1 METMEPTPKPK
12 MDWELVEKRLA
23 NAKGR
28 SYWRGLEEIAETPEF
43 QAWLDDEFPNRSTL
57 KTIDRRTLLKYMG
70 ASLALAGLSGCRQVF
85 MPQPKVVP
93 YVRAPEELVYGKPLF
108 YASIYTHSGFAKGI
122 LVEQHEGRPTKIEGN
137 PDHPA
142 SLGATDS
149 FMQASIL
156 SLYDPDRAQNVT
168 QGGDISTWETFYSAA
183 RNALQSAGGAVRI
196 LTENITSPS
205 LGAEIDRFLKAF
217 PGAQWHQWE
226 PTSQDNLTLG
236 ARQAFGRDVHTYYD
250 FTNAKAVVSL
260 DAEFLNSMPGSLAYA
275 RQFADGRRFPGDDVV
290 MATTQGR
297 MAPPSMNRLYSFE
310 SFPTITG
317 AMSDHRWAVRA
328 SDIEAV
334 ARALAAA
341 IGVGGIAMGAV
352 PAGINPADIATIAKD
367 LKQGPSVVIA
377 GQHQSPV
384 VHQICHA
391 INAALGNEGK
401 TVFHTDPVVAKPSVH
416 LEDLRS
422 LVADMNA
429 GKVKFLMI
437 CGANP
442 VYTAPM
448 DFRFADALAKVPFRV
463 QHSYYD
469 DETGGECEWHLPD
482 THYLEAW
489 GDAKAYDGT
498 VSIQQPLIQP
508 LFEGKT
514 LGEVLAA
521 LRGEPIASL
530 DQVKA
535 QYSTGDAKAFEK
547 EWRRW
552 LNKGTANLPKA
563 ATITAA
569 ASGAI
574 PPPTSRNSGAE
585 IVFQLDPTI
594 YDGRFANNG
603 WLQEL
608 PKPITKITWDNVI
621 HMSPATAKQLGGLAD
636 EDAVELTYNGQT
648 VKGAAWVLP
657 GHPDNSFT
665 VHVGYGRTRGGT
677 VCEGLADENL
687 GGDVKREPWGFN
699 AYAMRSSK
707 AMDIDGGVTV
717 KGVGGYVSIATTQ
730 IHHTMDG
737 YDIVRSGNVADLD
750 KNPNLKPADAEERK
764 EIEKESLYPDQV
776 FSYNGP
782 QWGMTID
789 LNTCIGCNA
798 CVTACQSENNIP
810 VVGKLQVKKSRE
822 MHWIRL
828 DRYYVADE
836 NADQNNLK
844 NPQTVFQP
852 MMCVNCEK
860 APCEP
865 VCPVAATIHSHEG
878 LNQMVYNRCVG
889 TRYCS
894 NNCPYKVRR
903 FNYLNFSD
911 NQEQF
916 NTQVPPAAREPKP
929 HGIEL
934 LRMLNNPDVTVRG
947 RGIMEKCTYCVQRIN
962 EARIEAKKLGRDPL
976 DGEIVT
982 ACQQACPTRTI
993 VFGNVADKNS
1003 AVTKMRNDPRAYR
1016 VLEELQTRP
1025 RTSYLGKV
1033 RNPNPDIKEINA

>member
-12 MDWELVEKRLA
+12 LDWDVVEQRLK

-28 SYWRGLEEIAETPEF
+28 HYWRGLEEIAETEEF
-43 QAWLDDEFPNRSTL
+43 QAWMDDEFPNRRSL
-57 KTIDRRTLLKYMG
+57 LEIDRRTMLKYMG
-70 ASLALAGLSGCRQVF
+70 ASLALAGLSGCRGLF

-108 YASIYTHSGFAKGI
+108 YATAFTHAGFARGV

-142 SLGATDS
+142 SLGAADS
-149 FMQASIL
+149 WMQASIL
-156 SLYDPDRAQNVT
+156 SLYDPDRAQMVT
-168 QGGDISTWETFYSAA
+168 QAGGISTWEEFFAA
-183 RNALQSAGGAVRI
+183 GRTALRNAMASGNGASIRI
-196 LTENITSPS
+196 LTETITSPS
-205 LGAEIDRFLKAF
+205 LSAEIGRFLKAF
-217 PGAQWHQWE
+217 PGAQWHEWE
-226 PTSQDNLTLG
+226 PTSQDNITLG
-236 ARQAFGRDVHTYYD
+236 AQQAFGKPAHTYYD

-260 DAEFLNSMPGSLAYA
+260 DAEFLSSMAGSLAYA
-275 RQFADGRRFPGDDVV
+275 RQFAGGRRDLKNG
-290 MATTQGR
+290 
-297 MAPPSMNRLYSFE
+297 MNRLYSFE
-310 SFPTITG
+310 SMPTNTG
-317 AMSDHRWAVRA
+317 AFADHRWAVRA
-328 SDIEAV
+328 SDIEMV
-334 ARALAAA
+334 ARAIAQ
-341 IGVGGIAMGAV
+341 GVGVAGAASNGLPNGV
-352 PAGINPADIATIAKD
+352 TQAHIDAVVKD
-367 LKQGPSVVIA
+367 LKQNGGASIVLA
-377 GQHQSPV
+377 GQHQLAV

-391 INAALGNEGK
+391 INASLGNQNK
-401 TVFHTDPVVAKPSVH
+401 TVFHTAPFTAQTVTH
-416 LEDLRS
+416 LQS
-422 LVADMNA
+422 LKTLVDDMNA
-429 GKVKFLMI
+429 GKVQALFIL
-437 CGANP
+437 GANP
-442 VYTAPM
+442 VYTAPA
-448 DFRFADALAKVPFRV
+448 DFKFAEALAKVPFRV

-469 DETGGECEWHLPD
+469 DETGGACEWHLPE

-489 GDAKAYDGT
+489 GDARAYDGT
-498 VSIQQPLIQP
+498 ISIQQPLIMP
-508 LFEGKT
+508 LFEGRT
-514 LGEVLAA
+514 YGEVLSA
-521 LRGEPIASL
+521 LRNATATSEDI
-530 DQVKA
+530 VKSHYA
-535 QYSTGDAKAFEK
+535 TGDAKAFEK

-552 LNKGTANLPKA
+552 LNKGVANQPKA
-563 ATITAA
+563 ATMTMA

-574 PPPTSRNSGAE
+574 PPPSRTHGFE

-594 YDGRFANNG
+594 YDGRYANNG

-621 HMSPATAKQLGGLAD
+621 HMSPGTAKQLGGLAD

-648 VKGAAWVLP
+648 IRAAAWVLP

-665 VHVGYGRTRGGT
+665 VHLGYGRTRGGT
-677 VCEGLADENL
+677 VCEGMADENF

-699 AYAMRSSK
+699 TYAMRNSK
-707 AMDIDGGVTV
+707 AMDIDGIDPSTAF
-717 KGVGGYVSIATTQ
+717 KKVGGFVSIATTQ
-730 IHHTMDG
+730 IHHTMKG
-737 YDIVRSGNVADLD
+737 YDIVRSGSVDELAN
-750 KNPNLKPADAEERK
+750 NPSLAPEHAEPRE
-764 EIEKESLYPDQV
+764 EIEKQNLYPDQI

-822 MHWIRL
+822 MHWLRI
-828 DRYYVADE
+828 DRYYVTEANVDST
-836 NADQNNLK
+836 DNLA

-865 VCPVAATIHSHEG
+865 VCPVAATVHSHEG

-916 NTQVPPAAREPKP
+916 NTQVPPAAREPKT

-976 DGEIVT
+976 DGEIIT

-993 VFGNVADKNS
+993 VFGNIADNNS
-1003 AVTKMRNDPRAYR
+1003 AVSKMRNDPRAYR

>member
-1 METMEPTPKPK
+1 METMEPTPKSK
-12 MDWELVEKRLA
+12 LDWDVVEQRLS

-28 SYWRGLEEIAETPEF
+28 HYWRGLEEIAETPEF
-43 QAWLDDEFPNRSTL
+43 QAWLDDEFPNRKSML
-57 KTIDRRTLLKYMG
+57 GIDRRTLLKYMG
-70 ASLALAGLSGCRQVF
+70 ASLALAGLSGCRGLF
-85 MPQPKVVP
+85 LPQTKVVP

-108 YASIYTHSGFAKGI
+108 YASIYTQSGYAKGV

-149 FMQASIL
+149 YMQASIL

-168 QGGDISTWETFYSAA
+168 QGGDISTWETFYDAA
-183 RNALQSAGGAVRI
+183 RQTLNDAMANGGGAGIRI

-205 LGAEIDRFLKAF
+205 LAAEIGRFLTQYK
-217 PGAQWHQWE
+217 GAQWHQWE
-226 PTSQDNLTLG
+226 PTSQDNLTVG
-236 ARQAFGRDVHTYYD
+236 AQQAFGKPVHTYYD

-260 DAEFLNSMPGSLAYA
+260 DGEFLNSMPGSLAYS
-275 RQFADGRRFPGDDVV
+275 RQFADGRRDVKN
-290 MATTQGR
+290 G
-297 MAPPSMNRLYSFE
+297 MNRLYSFE

-317 AMSDHRWAVRA
+317 VFADHRWAVRA
-328 SDIEAV
+328 SDVESI
-334 ARALAAA
+334 ARALAQAL
-341 IGVGGIAMGAV
+341 GVSGAGASTLPNGV
-352 PAGINPADIATIAKD
+352 LSDDIATIAKD
-367 LKQGPSVVIA
+367 LQSNSGASVVVA
-377 GQHQSPV
+377 GQHQPAV
-384 VHQICHA
+384 VHQLCHA
-391 INAALGNEGK
+391 INAKLGNADK
-401 TVFHTDPVVAKPSVH
+401 TVFYTEPLQASPTVH
-416 LEDLRS
+416 LQS
-422 LVADMNA
+422 LGQLVSDMNA
-429 GKVKFLMI
+429 GKVKALFIL
-437 CGANP
+437 GGNP

-448 DFRFADALAKVPFRV
+448 DFKFGDALAKVPFRV

-469 DETGGECEWHLPD
+469 DETGAGVEWHLPE
-482 THYLEAW
+482 THYLESW

-498 VSIQQPLIQP
+498 ISIQQPLIQP
-508 LFEGKT
+508 LFEGKCYA
-514 LGEVLAA
+514 EVLSAMRMQPA
-521 LRGEPIASL
+521 TDYDL
-530 DQVKA
+530 VKSH
-535 QYSTGDAKAFEK
+535 YSTGDAKAFEK

-552 LNKGTANLPKA
+552 LNSGVANVPKA
-563 ATITAA
+563 STFTVA
-569 ASGAI
+569 ASGNI
-574 PPPTSRNSGAE
+574 PPQTQRAVGPE

-594 YDGRFANNG
+594 YDGRYANNG
-603 WLQEL
+603 WLMEL
-608 PKPITKITWDNVI
+608 PKPLTKVTWDNVI
-621 HMSPATAKQLGGLAD
+621 HMSPGTAKQLNGLAD

-648 VKGAAWVLP
+648 IKGAAWVLP

-665 VHVGYGRTRGGT
+665 VHLGFGRTRGGT
-677 VCEGLADENL
+677 VCEGLADENF

-699 AYAMRSSK
+699 AYALRSSK
-707 AMDIDGGVTV
+707 AMDIDGGVSV
-717 KGVGGYVSIATTQ
+717 RGVGGYVSIATTQ
-730 IHHTMDG
+730 IHHTMMG
-737 YDIVRSGNVADLD
+737 YDIVRSGNVQDLD
-750 KNPNLKPADAEERK
+750 TNPNLKPEDAETRD

-789 LNTCIGCNA
+789 LNTCTGCNA

-828 DRYYVADE
+828 DRYYVADPG
-836 NADQNNLK
+836 ADENNLK
-844 NPQTVFQP
+844 NPYTVFQP

-903 FNYLNFSD
+903 FNFYNFSD

-976 DGEIVT
+976 DGEIIT

-993 VFGNVADKNS
+993 VFGNVADENS
-1003 AVTKMRNDPRAYR
+1003 EVSKTRNDPRAYR

-1033 RNPNPDIKEINA
+1033 RNPNPDIKEMNA